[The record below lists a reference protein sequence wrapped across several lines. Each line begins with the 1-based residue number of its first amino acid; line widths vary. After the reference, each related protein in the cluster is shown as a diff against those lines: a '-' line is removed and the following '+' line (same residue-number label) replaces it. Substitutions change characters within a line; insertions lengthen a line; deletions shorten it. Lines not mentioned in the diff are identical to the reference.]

1 MRAHV
6 TLKIEEIEAISN
18 GEHTD
23 PFSVLGFHHV
33 TENNREKLLLRCFRP
48 DAKEVE
54 INPARGKKVRMNRLS
69 EEGLFEYIF
78 PRRKK
83 RFRFSYLI
91 TPWSGDPFVI
101 EDPYR
106 FGPLLRDLVLLLW
119 GVGNHHRAY
128 GMMGAR
134 VKSVGGCRGTHFVV
148 IGSRG

>member
-78 PRRKK
+78 PRSKK
-83 RFRFSYLI
+83 GLRFSCRISL
-91 TPWSGDPFVI
+91 WSCDSYEI
-101 EDPYR
+101 KEAYR
-106 FGPLLRDLVLLLW
+106 FGPLLRELD
-119 GVGNHHRAY
+119 
-128 GMMGAR
+128 MQ
-134 VKSVGGCRGTHFVV
+134 
-148 IGSRG
+148 